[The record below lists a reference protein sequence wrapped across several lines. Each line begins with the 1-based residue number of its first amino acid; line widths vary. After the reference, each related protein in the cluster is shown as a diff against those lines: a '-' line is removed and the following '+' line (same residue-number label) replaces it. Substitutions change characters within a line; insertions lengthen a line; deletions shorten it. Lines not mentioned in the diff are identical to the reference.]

1 VLAAFRDAWL
11 AAGERPTDDDF
22 LALVRGIL
30 ARAEFWGKDLT
41 TALPGFDAAVAR
53 DLADICRHG
62 VRAALERVA

>member
-1 VLAAFRDAWL
+1 MLAAFRDAWL

-30 ARAEFWGKDLT
+30 ARADFWGKDLT

-53 DLADICRHG
+53 DLADICR
-62 VRAALERVA
+62 